1 MIARFYP
8 SQMIS
13 NNLLTF
19 QDFFISK
26 KIIELFDDRNLSLFF
41 KQHKYSALE
50 EYFLKTQL
58 IKLQKRIYKLDKYGE
73 RHWKLNQNQ
82 ITKLWKAVIMKIEN
96 IGFSKNETNTISKN
110 LYKYMLIEIQI
121 RLNELPNRIS
131 ISEYYELKICDVQL
145 QREIIKSKANQT
157 LIHNDSYYRLWQLI
171 DIVSEIID
179 DLIDLKEDSKD
190 FNCNRL
196 LISNYFRETE
206 IIKND
211 YANYSK
217 ILNEEFE
224 ILLKS
229 QPYEISNPLN
239 EIFLSKINIITTN
252 LNNLD
257 LSFFK
262 SKIIEKLTKVS
273 SKNYIKGFMNFVNL
287 IEERTGNKVYIQ

>member
-1 MIARFYP
+1 
-8 SQMIS
+8 MIS